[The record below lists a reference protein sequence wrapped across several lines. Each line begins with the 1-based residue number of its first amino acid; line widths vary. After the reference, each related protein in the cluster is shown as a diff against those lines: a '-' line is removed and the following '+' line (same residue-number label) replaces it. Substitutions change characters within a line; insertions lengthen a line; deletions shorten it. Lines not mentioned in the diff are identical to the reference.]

1 MAARASHIFSL
12 PIPCRLPNAQPSVG
26 FQTNVLPPES
36 LAEGPRLFRLRY
48 LATGC
53 DQSSVSQDSLANEL
67 IAESI
72 GSGNTGKAKAHIE
85 LKAKAHIE
93 LLLFLT
99 SAAAKLVV
107 ECVAGSGCGSRQSPT
122 HLGVNRNT
130 SAVVIH
136 FGETHWK
143 TRSRPPG
150 PIRASLERQDHCA
163 RMWTAVKQRQSRL
176 SRQSS
181 SCAFNSRSPRRRT
194 ASCMR

>member
-48 LATGC
+48 LGTGC

-99 SAAAKLVV
+99 SAAANGK
-107 ECVAGSGCGSRQSPT
+107 VACGGMCRR
-122 HLGVNRNT
+122 LRLR
-130 SAVVIH
+130 
-136 FGETHWK
+136 K
-143 TRSRPPG
+143 PPG
-150 PIRASLERQDHCA
+150 GNALDQMREVPRVMTTGRAGTLMQ
-163 RMWTAVKQRQSRL
+163 L
-176 SRQSS
+176 
-181 SCAFNSRSPRRRT
+181 RRG
-194 ASCMR
+194 